1 MFVST
6 RRTDPS
12 SETAKGRHRKKMK
25 TQHTQHQQTKLHKN
39 GIENKKK
46 RGREYES
53 GRRRYEEKKEEG

>member
-1 MFVST
+1 
-6 RRTDPS
+6 
-12 SETAKGRHRKKMK
+12 MK